1 MADDIMDSSLT
12 RRGQICW
19 YQKPEIGLDAI
30 NDALLLQ
37 ACIFRLLKLYCG
49 EQPYYLNLMELFLQV
64 CCRPGLS
71 AHSALGLLDSHLAD
85 VRAQELPRFA
95 WKGKKPGR
103 KLGRVVVVMAA
114 RRAVLTLVTRSDG
127 GVCV

>member
-1 MADDIMDSSLT
+1 M
-12 RRGQICW
+12 
-19 YQKPEIGLDAI
+19 DAI

-64 CCRPGLS
+64 CCRPELS